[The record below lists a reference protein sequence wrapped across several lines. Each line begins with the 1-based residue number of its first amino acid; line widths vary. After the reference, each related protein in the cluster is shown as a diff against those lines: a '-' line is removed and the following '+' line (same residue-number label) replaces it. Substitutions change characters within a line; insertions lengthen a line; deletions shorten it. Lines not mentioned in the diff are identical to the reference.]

1 MKLSI
6 LSSIENDSA
15 DAQSF
20 AEQSSG
26 FLRLGTLASALG
38 YSTLFVFKNSANRK
52 NLVSDP
58 LLLQAAMAT
67 QVGSLRLGVGF
78 APLSY
83 FDPIALA
90 ENCATLDVLSGGR
103 LTVAVDD
110 GAMMKENQAIDLSLI
125 QQENRVRENRE
136 LLRMALTGRRFSAV
150 GTNRRMSNLQIA
162 IQPRQTPHPPI
173 HMAVYDRQS
182 ARMAGSSGFRIF
194 IAPLAA
200 LQSPSDVSG
209 IVEAYRDAQEL
220 AGATARDDD
229 IIAFCLAHSADDDR
243 HAMESGRRAFHAHAL
258 VRPNWVCRSFD
269 DAVDLDYF
277 LVGGPARIREKF
289 ARLEATGIHHVALM
303 PSFGGLTLE
312 DVFRSARLFAG
323 VVAEK
328 PETAEPPRA
337 VG

>member
-20 AEQSSG
+20 AEQSAG
-26 FLRLGTLASALG
+26 FLRLGTLVDSLG

-58 LLLQAAMAT
+58 LLLQAALAT
-67 QVGSLRLGVGF
+67 RVGSLRLGVGF

-83 FDPIALA
+83 YDPIALA
-90 ENCATLDVLSGGR
+90 ENCATLDVLSDGR
-103 LTVAVDD
+103 LTIAVDD
-110 GAMMKENQAIDLSLI
+110 GALMKENQAIDLSLI

-136 LLRMALTGRRFSAV
+136 LLRLALTGRRFSAV

-162 IQPRQTPHPPI
+162 IQPRQAPHPPI
-173 HMAVYDRQS
+173 HMAVYDRQT
-182 ARMAGSSGFRIF
+182 ARMAGASGFRIF

-200 LQSPSDVSG
+200 LHSPTDVSG
-209 IVEAYRDAQEL
+209 IVEAYRDAQKI
-220 AGATARDDD
+220 AGETAQEDD

-258 VRPNWVCRSFD
+258 VRPNWVCRNFEE
-269 DAVDLDYF
+269 AAELDYF
-277 LVGGPARIREKF
+277 LVGGPGRVGEKL
-289 ARLEATGIHHVALM
+289 ARLEAVGIRHIALM

-312 DVFRSARLFAG
+312 DVFRSAHLFAG
-323 VVAEK
+323 IVADK